1 MSWLETI
8 RRKIRHRADQEGATT
23 PPFPT
28 PPPFPTLSTFFGIA
42 AVMILIWLLASGL
55 PHLLSAYD
63 RSAPSNNIDTG
74 ATK

>member
-1 MSWLETI
+1 MSWFETI
-8 RRKIRHRADQEGATT
+8 RRKIRHRADQKGEAN
-23 PPFPT
+23 

-42 AVMILIWLLASGL
+42 AVMFVIWLLASGL

-63 RSAPSNNIDTG
+63 RSVPSNNIDTG

>member
-8 RRKIRHRADQEGATT
+8 RRKLKHRADQKGA
-23 PPFPT
+23 T

-42 AVMILIWLLASGL
+42 AVMILVWLLASAL
-55 PHLLSAYD
+55 PHLISAND
-63 RSAPSNNIDTG
+63 RSVNNIDTG

>member
-8 RRKIRHRADQEGATT
+8 RRKIRHRDDQKGA
-23 PPFPT
+23 T
-28 PPPFPTLSTFFGIA
+28 PPPFPTMSTFFGIA
-42 AVMILIWLLASGL
+42 AVMIVIWLLASGL
-55 PHLLSAYD
+55 PHLLSDYD